1 MRHEVPPVPDS
12 LLEDLVF
19 SLGESG
25 ARVWLAQAVAAAED
39 LMAQWGL
46 EPHEVLTGG
55 SMSLCIKCEGTDG
68 ADLVLKIP
76 ANVTG
81 GATETAAL
89 RAWGGNGA
97 ARLLREDTAT
107 SAMLMNFLGRV
118 GEGSYGVAD
127 IVDLAARLHAADPS
141 GHPFGPIEE
150 NLARRVGWARDRF
163 AVTGDVKHLDD
174 LASTEKM
181 MADLVSVQERQVLLH
196 GDLQAKNLIVHVD
209 ELTAVDPMPTL
220 DRPSSTSRSGSPRA
234 STAIRPCPTSTR
246 SPGCGLT
253 STARRLLRWTSALAV
268 LENRPYLARGREQRQ
283 EFIDGLRTEVFTS
296 A

>member
-1 MRHEVPPVPDS
+1 MRHEVPPVPNS

-25 ARVWLAQAVAAAED
+25 ARLWLAQAVAAAED
-39 LMAQWGL
+39 LMVQWRL

-76 ANVTG
+76 ANVPG

-174 LASTEKM
+174 LATTEKM
-181 MADLVSVQERQVLLH
+181 MPDLVSVQEPQVLLH

-220 DRPSSTSRSGSPRA
+220 GPAVFDLAFWIAKSVHSHPTMSYIDQVAGLRPDLDRP
-234 STAIRPCPTSTR
+234 
-246 SPGCGLT
+246 L
-253 STARRLLRWTSALAV
+253 LLRWTWALAV

-283 EFIDGLRTEVFTS
+283 EFIDGLRTEVLTS